1 MRLAARNR
9 ARFQSDPQSA
19 ASPYFPGSG
28 DGLQM
33 AGEAWTLT
41 DGGQAEVA
49 VRRRLREAASFVVLA
64 IVVCPIVTVA
74 VVGAYG
80 FAFWTYFRLTGLPG
94 PW

>member
-49 VRRRLREAASFVVLA
+49 GRRRWREAASFVVLA

-74 VVGAYG
+74 VE
-80 FAFWTYFRLTGLPG
+80 LTKIAP
-94 PW
+94 PIPAPPPPPV